1 MTRAVLSLLIVA
13 ALAGCQTLPRD
24 GPSGRSVAS
33 ADQSGYVLVDLDA
46 AVAERIRLVSAPAT
60 TSLAGADSDAPVDVI
75 GIGDTLTVAIF
86 EPSGTLFG
94 PRGNGASVQ
103 SGNQTL
109 PPVTVDRSGGI
120 AVPFAGSVR
129 VVGLTAPQAAEAVRR
144 SLVGKVAAPQ
154 VVVSIASN
162 PSNGVTVLG
171 EVRNP
176 GRTSLNVNGNRVLDV
191 IAAAGG
197 ASRPSEDVTVVV
209 RRGGDSWSAPLSAL
223 NSEFGQNIR
232 LAPGDQ
238 VNLVHRPRRYA
249 AFGALGS
256 VSETDMGAGDLT
268 LAGALGRA
276 GGLDPQSANARAV
289 MVFRFERPEVAQA
302 LGLTQA
308 PTPRGV
314 PVVYRLDLA
323 EPDGFF
329 AAGRFLIQPDDVLY
343 VPRSDSAEARKFF
356 EFVQSIT
363 RVVYDVSVTS
373 TLSND

>member
-1 MTRAVLSLLIVA
+1 MTRAVLSLLIVV

-24 GPSGRSVAS
+24 GPSGRSVAG

-46 AVAERIRLVSAPAT
+46 GVAERIRLVSAPAA

-94 PRGNGASVQ
+94 PRGNGTSVQ

-120 AVPFAGSVR
+120 GIPFAGSVR

-154 VVVSIASN
+154 VVVAIASN

-209 RRGGDSWSAPLSAL
+209 RRGSDSWTAPLSAL

-256 VSETDMGAGDLT
+256 VSETDMGAGELT